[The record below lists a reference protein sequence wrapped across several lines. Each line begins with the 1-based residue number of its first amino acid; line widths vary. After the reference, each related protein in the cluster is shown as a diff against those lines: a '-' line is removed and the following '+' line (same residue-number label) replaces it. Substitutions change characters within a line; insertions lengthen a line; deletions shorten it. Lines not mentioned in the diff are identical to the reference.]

1 MPQGCDRS
9 QPCGI
14 SFDGFNK
21 RAFAAPSYSYF
32 SFLLIIFES
41 VFPVLAFHMSTGDIR
56 QTNF

>member
-41 VFPVLAFHMSTGDIR
+41 VFPVLA
-56 QTNF
+56 